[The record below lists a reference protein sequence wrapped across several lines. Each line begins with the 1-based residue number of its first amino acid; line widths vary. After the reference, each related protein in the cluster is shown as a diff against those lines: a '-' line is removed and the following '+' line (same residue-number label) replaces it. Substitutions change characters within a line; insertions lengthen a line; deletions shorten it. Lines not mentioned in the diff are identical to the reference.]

1 MESRFNINFLDGNID
16 LFFEYCVRIMVVKFL
31 LKVFIFSMFFLF
43 FLFIDYWMIECND
56 DFV

>member
-16 LFFEYCVRIMVVKFL
+16 LFFEYCARIMVVKFL

-43 FLFIDYWMIECND
+43 FLFIDYWMIVCND

>member
-16 LFFEYCVRIMVVKFL
+16 LFFEYCARIKVVKFL

-43 FLFIDYWMIECND
+43 FLFIDYWTIVCND